1 MAVETRPSFM
11 TGPVRAHAD
20 ARAPRA
26 ELIRDG
32 NLVRDRRAPDAAH
45 AVLVEAEGRGAHA
58 ADDLTLMAP
67 YQRGVPFEPGQWS
80 SVTADTIVI
89 DGGKSPTWMRNG
101 NKAGADAIPGAEYK
115 TLSGQTHNVKAKA
128 LTPALLEFFS

>member
-1 MAVETRPSFM
+1 VTGTWSAIVVPLMRLMPFWSKLKAV
-11 TGPVRAHAD
+11 AHTL
-20 ARAPRA
+20 P
-26 ELIRDG
+26 
-32 NLVRDRRAPDAAH
+32 N
-45 AVLVEAEGRGAHA
+45 
-58 ADDLTLMAP
+58 DLTLMAP